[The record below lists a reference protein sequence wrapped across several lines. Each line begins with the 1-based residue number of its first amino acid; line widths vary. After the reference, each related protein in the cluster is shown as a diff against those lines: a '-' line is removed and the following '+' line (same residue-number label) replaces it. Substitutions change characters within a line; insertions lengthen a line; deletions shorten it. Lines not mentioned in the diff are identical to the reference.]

1 MPKTNSSKLRHDDER
16 KEPSRMAEIS
26 ARDVKA
32 LRDATGAGMMDCK
45 QALTEAKGDLDAA
58 KRILREKGLADAAKR
73 TGRAATE
80 GIVYTYLHTP
90 APNYPAKLGV
100 LLELNCETDF
110 VAKTEAFE
118 RLAKDIAMHISFAD
132 PSWKSRDE
140 VPQSIIDEESAIY
153 AKQAKDQGKPEQV
166 IEKIVAGKLE
176 AFYKENVL
184 LDQEWIQD
192 KSQTIGQLID
202 QARSSMSE
210 NIDVGRFCRIRV
222 GEKEQA

>member
-1 MPKTNSSKLRHDDER
+1 
-16 KEPSRMAEIS
+16 MAEIN

-45 QALTEAKGDLDAA
+45 KALAEAGGDLEAA

-73 TGRAATE
+73 TGRAASE
-80 GIVYTYLHTP
+80 GIVYAYMHKP
-90 APNYPAKLGV
+90 DPNYPPKLGV

-132 PSWKSRDE
+132 PSWTTREE
-140 VPQSIIDEESAIY
+140 VPQSVIDEEAAIY
-153 AKQAKDQGKPEQV
+153 AKQAKDSGKPEQV

-176 AFYKENVL
+176 AFYKDNVL
-184 LDQEWIQD
+184 MDQEWIQD
-192 KSQTIGQLID
+192 KTKTIATLID
-202 QARSSMSE
+202 EARASMGE
-210 NIDVGRFCRIRV
+210 NVSIGRFCRIRV
-222 GEKEQA
+222 GESKS

>member
-1 MPKTNSSKLRHDDER
+1 
-16 KEPSRMAEIS
+16 MAEIS

-45 QALTEAKGDLDAA
+45 KALAEANGDIDAA

-73 TGRAATE
+73 TGRAASE
-80 GIVYTYLHTP
+80 GIVYTYLHRP
-90 APNYPAKLGV
+90 APDYPPKLGV

-110 VAKTEAFE
+110 VAKTESFE

-140 VPQSIIDEESAIY
+140 VPQDVIDEESAIY

-166 IEKIVAGKLE
+166 IEKIVSGKLE
-176 AFYKENVL
+176 AFYKENAL

-192 KSQTIGQLID
+192 KSKTIGQLVD
-202 QARSSMSE
+202 EARASMGE
-210 NIDVGRFCRIRV
+210 NVDIGRFCRVRV